1 LGAPIV
7 CFIFLQKKICLL
19 YRNTVTHHSAKHKA
33 INMAFVADSA
43 YRLASAQIHQ
53 KRSMAQLL

>member
-1 LGAPIV
+1 
-7 CFIFLQKKICLL
+7 LL